1 MQNHTEELFAGSA
14 PAVVTSERVLYTPS
28 GFARTSLGY
37 LQEIG
42 TLKVHRPHTAGRKN
56 LTSFLFFTVTE
67 GCGELTYEGK
77 TYVLKKGDCIFIDCR
92 KEYIQST
99 GRQLWSLAWIHF
111 YGPNMTA
118 IYDKYLER
126 GGRVVFHPVYIS
138 EYLALH
144 QRIFALAKSDDHIRD
159 MKINSELDQLLV
171 LLMSESWNPK
181 KVKGTNLKKQ
191 NVLPI
196 KEYLDVHYQEKISLD
211 FLAEHFFISKYYLTR
226 VFKEQFGT
234 SINSY
239 LMNRRVTRAKFMLR
253 FSGEKIEAIGYTC
266 GLGAP
271 HYFSRIFKQMEGT
284 SPSEYRERWQ
294 QESNN
299 V

>member
-159 MKINSELDQLLV
+159 MKINSELDQLLEKV
-171 LLMSESWNPK
+171 VITGIPQKTYVSNLCFEKGKGYESEETECSA
-181 KVKGTNLKKQ
+181 
-191 NVLPI
+191 
-196 KEYLDVHYQEKISLD
+196 YQGISGCAL
-211 FLAEHFFISKYYLTR
+211 
-226 VFKEQFGT
+226 
-234 SINSY
+234 
-239 LMNRRVTRAKFMLR
+239 
-253 FSGEKIEAIGYTC
+253 SGKNF
-266 GLGAP
+266 P
-271 HYFSRIFKQMEGT
+271 
-284 SPSEYRERWQ
+284 
-294 QESNN
+294 
-299 V
+299 